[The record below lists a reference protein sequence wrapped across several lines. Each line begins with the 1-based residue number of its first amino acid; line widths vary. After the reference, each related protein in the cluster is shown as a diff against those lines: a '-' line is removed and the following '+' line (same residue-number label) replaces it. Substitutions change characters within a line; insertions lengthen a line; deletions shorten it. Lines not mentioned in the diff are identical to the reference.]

1 MPHLFRLKVQD
12 HFSSAHYLRN
22 YQGACENLHG
32 HNWKVELIVEGETL
46 NDIDI
51 LIDFKD
57 LKKILKDVLSE
68 LDHRLINELPF
79 FQVNN
84 PSSEN
89 IAKYIFHRVKEKLSP
104 YKNIRVKEVAV
115 YETEKASASYLEE

>member
-1 MPHLFRLKVQD
+1 MYRLKVKD

-32 HNWKVELIVEGETL
+32 HNWMVEVVVEGEKL
-46 NDIDI
+46 NEIEI

-57 LKKILKDVLSE
+57 LKKILKEVLSE
-68 LDHRLINELPF
+68 LDHRLINELPY
-79 FQVNN
+79 FQEKN

-89 IAKYIFHRVKEKLSP
+89 IAKFIFERVKEKLKSYP
-104 YKNIRVKEVAV
+104 NIRVKEVTV
-115 YETEKASASYLEE
+115 FETEKASATYSEA